1 MRVLFVTPCL
11 PFPPYRDSLRLRAY
25 YLLRHLAAECEIHLV
40 SPVVDDEERKLADSL
55 RGVCYRSL
63 VPTPS
68 RLGRQGQ
75 ARLAAG
81 LRATPKRH
89 KDLDPAFAEIFGNA
103 CRRLKPDIIHAQT
116 MLTAG
121 YALKADGPPRVLDLV
136 DSDALFHQKTRRMA
150 RSVRVRLKSM
160 VRYSQFERLERERLP
175 RFDLVT
181 VTSPE
186 DSAFIRRLAP
196 GTRIEVVPNG
206 VDLDYF
212 EPAPVDQSQGRVIGI
227 VGAFDCYENIDAARF
242 FIRRVYPP
250 LKKEFPDLELKL
262 IGRDPEAIVKSL
274 DGRAGI
280 SVTGE
285 LDDIRPPIAECSII
299 VSPIRLGSGVKNSV
313 LQALSMG
320 KAVVATS
327 QATRALAGVAGEHYL
342 VGDSSSELRDA
353 IARLLSD
360 DAARIELG
368 NRARSF
374 VEQEHTW
381 ERCEALFLDAYQ
393 RLIKEY
399 KDRKS
404 LVAPVKI

>member
-1 MRVLFVTPCL
+1 MRVLFVAPCL
-11 PFPPYRDSLRLRAY
+11 PFPPYRDSIRLRAY
-25 YLLRHLAAECEIHLV
+25 YLLRHLAPECELHLV
-40 SPVVDDEERKLADSL
+40 SPVVDEEERRLADSL

-63 VPTPS
+63 IAAPS
-68 RLGRQGQ
+68 RLGRPGQ

-89 KDLDPAFAEIFGNA
+89 KDLDPAFAEIFENA
-103 CRRLKPDIIHAQT
+103 CRRLKPDLIHAQT

-121 YALKADGPPRVLDLV
+121 YALKAQGLPRVLDLV

-196 GTRIEVVPNG
+196 GTRIEVIANG

-212 EPAPVDQSQGRVIGI
+212 QPAPATGSQGRSIGI

-242 FIRRVYPP
+242 FIRQVYPP
-250 LKKEFPDLELKL
+250 LRKRFPDLELKL
-262 IGRDPEAIVKSL
+262 IGRDPEAVVKSL
-274 DGRAGI
+274 IGRSGI
-280 SVTGE
+280 STTGE
-285 LDDIRPPIAECSII
+285 LDDIRPPIADCSII
-299 VSPIRLGSGVKNSV
+299 VSPVRLGSGVKNSV

-327 QATRALAGVAGEHYL
+327 QATRALAGVAGHHYL
-342 VGDSSSELRDA
+342 VGDSPAELRDA
-353 IARLLSD
+353 IIRLLSD
-360 DAARIELG
+360 DAARVEMG
-368 NRARSF
+368 NKARSF
-374 VEQEHTW
+374 AEREHTW
-381 ERCEALFLDAYQ
+381 EKCESLFLDAYR
-393 RLIKEY
+393 RLIREHKE
-399 KDRKS
+399 RKPV
-404 LVAPVKI
+404 VARV